1 MGRDQPRQLIQPKQQ
16 QPDPVR
22 IPAPTD
28 PDIVAGRKL
37 ATAEEFMKRRGRES
51 TKLAPTGDTA
61 YSRTL
66 LGG

>member
-1 MGRDQPRQLIQPKQQ
+1 MGRDQATQLVQPK

-37 ATAEEFMKRRGRES
+37 ATAEEFMKRKGRES